1 MPLNPFK
8 QHISPSSSRASDRQ
22 NFSGLP
28 ARDRCLYLRRPS
40 KGSRLQVWHLC
51 GRSKTK
57 PAPGKERECQG
68 VPGKGGGGEWAK
80 GTGRVKAPQLFRH
93 QEIRGP
99 PYRRGTG
106 PNLRGPFPP
115 EQGKHHNPRGNP
127 KKKKKKKQHS
137 I

>member
-8 QHISPSSSRASDRQ
+8 QHISPSRSRASDRQ

-68 VPGKGGGGEWAK
+68 VPGKGGESVQKVLGEL
-80 GTGRVKAPQLFRH
+80 RPHSCSV
-93 QEIRGP
+93 IRKSVGP
-99 PYRRGTG
+99 PTG
-106 PNLRGPFPP
+106 VAAHSAGSGVAGFAVKGLLVTPTQSLPVPP
-115 EQGKHHNPRGNP
+115 AWL
-127 KKKKKKKQHS
+127 
-137 I
+137 

>member
-8 QHISPSSSRASDRQ
+8 QHISPSRSRASDRQ

-68 VPGKGGGGEWAK
+68 VPGKGGGECAK

-99 PYRRGTG
+99 PYRSGSPLCRLGSGGLRCEG
-106 PNLRGPFPP
+106 PPSHPDSVIARAPCLALTL
-115 EQGKHHNPRGNP
+115 
-127 KKKKKKKQHS
+127 
-137 I
+137 